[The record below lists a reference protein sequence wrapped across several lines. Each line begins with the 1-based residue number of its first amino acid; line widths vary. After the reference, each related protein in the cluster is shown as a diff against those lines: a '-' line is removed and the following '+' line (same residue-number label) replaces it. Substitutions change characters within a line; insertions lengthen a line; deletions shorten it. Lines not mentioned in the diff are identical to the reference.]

1 MEKDLTTRLA
11 VFVSG
16 NGSNLQAIIDA
27 IRARLLEAEVVLVVS
42 NRKAAFGLERAQK
55 AGIPTLYFPLKPYR
69 DADRSRAE
77 YDADLAQKVREY
89 KPDYIVLAGWM
100 HIFSNNFV
108 KHFPYR
114 IVNLHPALPGQ
125 FPGKDSIAEAFAAYQ
140 RGEIKKTG
148 IMIHL
153 APDERV
159 DVGPVLATVDVP
171 IYPSDTLEM
180 LQNRIHQAEH
190 RLLIQ
195 TLDRLIRG
203 DE

>member
-1 MEKDLTTRLA
+1 MEINLTTRLA

-16 NGSNLQAIIDA
+16 NGSNLQAILDA

>member
-1 MEKDLTTRLA
+1 MTTRLA

>member
-1 MEKDLTTRLA
+1 MTTRLA

-77 YDADLAQKVREY
+77 YDADLAQKVRAY

-148 IMIHL
+148 IMMHL

-159 DVGPVLATVDVP
+159 DAGPVLATVEVP

-180 LQNRIHQAEH
+180 LQNRMHQAEH

>member
-16 NGSNLQAIIDA
+16 NGSNLQAILDA

-180 LQNRIHQAEH
+180 LQNRMHQAEH

>member
-159 DVGPVLATVDVP
+159 GVGPVLATVDVP

>member
-1 MEKDLTTRLA
+1 MERDLTTRLA

-89 KPDYIVLAGWM
+89 KPDYILLAGWM

>member
-77 YDADLAQKVREY
+77 YDADLAQKVRAY

>member
-1 MEKDLTTRLA
+1 MTTRLA

-16 NGSNLQAIIDA
+16 NGSNLQAILDA

-77 YDADLAQKVREY
+77 YDADLAQKVRAY

-148 IMIHL
+148 IMMHL

-159 DVGPVLATVDVP
+159 DAGPVLATVEVP
-171 IYPSDTLEM
+171 IYASDTLEM
-180 LQNRIHQAEH
+180 LQNRMHQAEH

>member
-1 MEKDLTTRLA
+1 
-11 VFVSG
+11 
-16 NGSNLQAIIDA
+16 
-27 IRARLLEAEVVLVVS
+27 
-42 NRKAAFGLERAQK
+42 
-55 AGIPTLYFPLKPYR
+55 
-69 DADRSRAE
+69 
-77 YDADLAQKVREY
+77 
-89 KPDYIVLAGWM
+89 GWM